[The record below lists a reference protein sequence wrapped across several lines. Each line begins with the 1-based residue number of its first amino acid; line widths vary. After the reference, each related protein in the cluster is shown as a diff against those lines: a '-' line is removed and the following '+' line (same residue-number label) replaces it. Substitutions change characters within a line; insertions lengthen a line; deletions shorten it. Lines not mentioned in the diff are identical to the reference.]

1 MPNLGD
7 ASDVPDATTGSV
19 VGGADGRLAVG
30 VTAAVEDVSGD
41 GLGVGDGVGVGLAI
55 GLPRLSSCVWFVHK
69 YSRIV
74 RPERCTSAATA
85 RPR

>member
-1 MPNLGD
+1 
-7 ASDVPDATTGSV
+7 
-19 VGGADGRLAVG
+19 VGGAVVRRAVG
-30 VTAAVEDVSGD
+30 VAGAVVAVDSRDV
-41 GLGVGDGVGVGLAI
+41 LAVADGVGVGLAAD
-55 GLPRLSSCVWFVHK
+55 LPVLSSSVWFRHK